1 MTEVGERHMDALFQF
16 IQFMRWQDILDIA
29 LASYILFRFYALF
42 RGTFVFRVVI
52 GLVFLWLFG
61 RVAVFL
67 GLIVTSWAIQ
77 AITAV
82 AAFIIIVVFRH
93 EIRSVLQAKNIKSIL
108 WGFSQKAPKT
118 PVEIISSSAFELM
131 RNRIGA
137 LIVFPGEDNLEE
149 IIQKG
154 IPWEGKISSEMIL
167 SIFWHDNPVHDG
179 AIIISGDR
187 ILEVGTVLPLSRRK
201 DLPSY
206 FGTRHRAA
214 AGLAESSDALVI
226 VVSEERESVV
236 VAKGSDLL
244 EIKDVASLARLIRE
258 HTGETESSPSE
269 EMPQRVR
276 MVGAA
281 LVSIMLVACIWFSF
295 TRGRDT
301 IIGLEIPVEYRNRKA
316 KMEIIEAS
324 ANTVRLQLSGSVS
337 LIKNV
342 RPEQVQVRL
351 DLSNGVVGKNVYTIT
366 SKDVSLPR
374 GIDVIAVKPQT
385 VELTLD
391 VFTRKRLPIQIDW
404 VGKLNERLRLE
415 SARINPVDVEVEG
428 SSLLLR
434 DMSTIYTQ
442 KVPLEN
448 LRETGTMNLG
458 IALGTAALRLASSYQ
473 GRVAV
478 EYVIRRR

>member
-1 MTEVGERHMDALFQF
+1 MEALAQF
-16 IQFMRWQDILDIA
+16 LNTMRWQDLLDIA

-42 RGTFVFRVVI
+42 RGTFVFRVVT

-61 RVAVFL
+61 RMAVFL

-108 WGFSQKAPKT
+108 WGFSPKT
-118 PVEIISSSAFELM
+118 SKTPIEIISSSAFELT
-131 RNRIGA
+131 RNHIGA
-137 LIVFPGEDNLEE
+137 LMVFPGEDNLEE

-187 ILEVGTVLPLSRRK
+187 ILEVGAVLPLSRRK

-214 AGLAESSDALVI
+214 AGLAESSDALVL
-226 VVSEERESVV
+226 VVSEERESIM
-236 VAKGSDLL
+236 VAKGSDLI
-244 EIKDVASLARLIRE
+244 EIPNVESLVRLIRE
-258 HTGETESSPSE
+258 HSGETESSPSNE
-269 EMPQRVR
+269 VPQRVR
-276 MVGAA
+276 MVAAA
-281 LVSIMLVACIWFSF
+281 LVSVMLVAGIWFSF

-301 IIGLEIPVEYRNRKA
+301 IIALEMPIEYMNRKP

-324 ANTVRLQLSGSVS
+324 ANIVRLQLSGSVT

-351 DLSNGVVGKNVYTIT
+351 DLSDGVVGKNVYTIAN
-366 SKDVSLPR
+366 KDVSLPP
-374 GIDVIAVKPQT
+374 GIDLIAVKPQT
-385 VELTLD
+385 IELTLD
-391 VFTRKRLPIQIDW
+391 VFTRKRLPVQIDW
-404 VGKLNERLRLE
+404 VGKLDNGLRLE
-415 SARINPVDVEVEG
+415 SARINPKAIEVEG
-428 SSLLLR
+428 SSLILR

-442 KVPLEN
+442 QVPLEN
-448 LRETGTMNLG
+448 LRETGTINIG
-458 IALGTAALRLASSYQ
+458 IALWAAALKTAPGSQ

>member
-1 MTEVGERHMDALFQF
+1 METVSQF
-16 IQFMRWQDILDIA
+16 IQTMRWQDILDIA

-42 RGTFVFRVVI
+42 RGTYVFRVVT

-61 RVAVFL
+61 RIAVFL

-93 EIRSVLQAKNIKSIL
+93 EIRRVLQTKNIKSIL

-137 LIVFPGEDNLEE
+137 LIVFPGKDNLEE
-149 IIQKG
+149 LIQKG

-187 ILEVGTVLPLSRRK
+187 ILEVGAVLPLSRRK

-206 FGTRHRAA
+206 LGTRHRAA

-226 VVSEERESVV
+226 VVSEERENVV
-236 VAKGSDLL
+236 VAKGSELL
-244 EIKDVASLARLIRE
+244 EVKDAESLAGMIRE
-258 HTGETESSPSE
+258 QTGELESSPSE
-269 EMPQRVR
+269 EVPQRAR
-276 MVGAA
+276 MIAAA
-281 LVSIMLVACIWFSF
+281 LVSVMLVTGIWFSF
-295 TRGRDT
+295 TRGRDA
-301 IIGLEIPVEYRNRKA
+301 IIALEIPVEYMNRKP

-324 ANTVRLQLSGSVS
+324 ASTVRIQLSGSAS

-351 DLSNGVVGKNVYTIT
+351 DLSNGVVGKNVYAIT
-366 SKDVSLPR
+366 DKEVSLPP
-374 GIDVIAVKPQT
+374 GIDLIAVKPQSID
-385 VELTLD
+385 LTLD
-391 VFTRKRLPIQIDW
+391 VFTRKRLPVQVDW
-404 VGKLNERLRLE
+404 VGKLEGRLRLE
-415 SARINPVDVEVEG
+415 SARINPDTIEVEG
-428 SSLLLR
+428 SSLILR
-434 DMSTIYTQ
+434 DMSTIFTQ

-448 LRETGTMNLG
+448 LRETGTMTLG
-458 IALGTAALRLASSYQ
+458 LALGTAALKIPTGAQ

-478 EYVIRRR
+478 EYIIRRR

>member
-1 MTEVGERHMDALFQF
+1 MEALAQF
-16 IQFMRWQDILDIA
+16 LNTMRWQDLLDIA

-42 RGTFVFRVVI
+42 RGTFVFRVVT

-61 RVAVFL
+61 RMAVFL

-108 WGFSQKAPKT
+108 WGFSPKT
-118 PVEIISSSAFELM
+118 SKTPIEIISSSAFELT
-131 RNRIGA
+131 RNHIGA
-137 LIVFPGEDNLEE
+137 LMVFPGEDNLEE

-167 SIFWHDNPVHDG
+167 SIFWHGNPVHDG

-187 ILEVGTVLPLSRRK
+187 ILEVGAVLPLSRRK

-214 AGLAESSDALVI
+214 AGLAESSDALVL
-226 VVSEERESVV
+226 VVSEERESIM
-236 VAKGSDLL
+236 VAKGSDLI
-244 EIKDVASLARLIRE
+244 EIPNVESLVRLIRE
-258 HTGETESSPSE
+258 HSGETESSPSNE
-269 EMPQRVR
+269 VPQRVR
-276 MVGAA
+276 MVAAA
-281 LVSIMLVACIWFSF
+281 LVSVMLVAGIWFSF

-301 IIGLEIPVEYRNRKA
+301 IIALEMPIEYMNRKP

-324 ANTVRLQLSGSVS
+324 ANIVRLQLSGSVT

-351 DLSNGVVGKNVYTIT
+351 DLSDGVVGKNVYTIAN
-366 SKDVSLPR
+366 KDVSLPP
-374 GIDVIAVKPQT
+374 GIDLIAVKPQT
-385 VELTLD
+385 IELTLD
-391 VFTRKRLPIQIDW
+391 VFTRKRLPVQIDW
-404 VGKLNERLRLE
+404 VGKLDNGLRLE
-415 SARINPVDVEVEG
+415 SARINPKAIEVEG
-428 SSLLLR
+428 SSLILR

-442 KVPLEN
+442 QVPLEN
-448 LRETGTMNLG
+448 LRETGTINIG
-458 IALGTAALRLASSYQ
+458 IALGAAALKTAPGSQ

>member
-1 MTEVGERHMDALFQF
+1 MEALAQF
-16 IQFMRWQDILDIA
+16 LNTMRWQDLLDIA

-42 RGTFVFRVVI
+42 RGTFVFRVVT

-61 RVAVFL
+61 RMAVFL

-108 WGFSQKAPKT
+108 WGFSPKT
-118 PVEIISSSAFELM
+118 SKTPIEIISSSAFELT
-131 RNRIGA
+131 RNHIGA
-137 LIVFPGEDNLEE
+137 LMVFPGEDNLEE

-187 ILEVGTVLPLSRRK
+187 ILEVGAVLPLSRRK

-214 AGLAESSDALVI
+214 AGLAESSAALVL
-226 VVSEERESVV
+226 VVSEERESIM
-236 VAKGSDLL
+236 VAKGSDLI
-244 EIKDVASLARLIRE
+244 EIPNAESLVRLIRE
-258 HTGETESSPSE
+258 HSGETESSPSNE
-269 EMPQRVR
+269 VPQRVR
-276 MVGAA
+276 MVAAA
-281 LVSIMLVACIWFSF
+281 LVSVMLVAGIWFSF

-301 IIGLEIPVEYRNRKA
+301 IIALEMPIEYMNRKP

-324 ANTVRLQLSGSVS
+324 ANIVRLQLSGSVT

-351 DLSNGVVGKNVYTIT
+351 DLSDGVVGKNVYTIAN
-366 SKDVSLPR
+366 KDVSLPP
-374 GIDVIAVKPQT
+374 GIDLIAVKPQT
-385 VELTLD
+385 IELTLD
-391 VFTRKRLPIQIDW
+391 VFTRKRLPVQIDW
-404 VGKLNERLRLE
+404 VGKLDNGLRLE
-415 SARINPVDVEVEG
+415 SARINPKAIEVEG
-428 SSLLLR
+428 SSLILR

-442 KVPLEN
+442 QVPLEN
-448 LRETGTMNLG
+448 LRETGTINIG
-458 IALGTAALRLASSYQ
+458 IALGAAALKTAPGSQ

>member
-1 MTEVGERHMDALFQF
+1 MEALAQF
-16 IQFMRWQDILDIA
+16 LNTMRWQDLLDIA

-42 RGTFVFRVVI
+42 RGTFVFRVVT

-61 RVAVFL
+61 RMAVFL

-93 EIRSVLQAKNIKSIL
+93 EIRSVLQAKNIKSIP
-108 WGFSQKAPKT
+108 WGFSPKT
-118 PVEIISSSAFELM
+118 SKTPIEIISSSAFELT
-131 RNRIGA
+131 RNHIGA
-137 LIVFPGEDNLEE
+137 LMVFPGEDNLEE

-187 ILEVGTVLPLSRRK
+187 ILEVGAVLPLSRRK
-201 DLPSY
+201 DLPPY

-214 AGLAESSDALVI
+214 AGLAESSAALVL
-226 VVSEERESVV
+226 VVSEERESIM
-236 VAKGSDLL
+236 VAKGSDLI
-244 EIKDVASLARLIRE
+244 EIPNAESLVRLIRE
-258 HTGETESSPSE
+258 HSGETESSPSNE
-269 EMPQRVR
+269 VPQRVR
-276 MVGAA
+276 MVAAA
-281 LVSIMLVACIWFSF
+281 LVSVMLVAGIWFSF

-301 IIGLEIPVEYRNRKA
+301 IIALEMPIEYMNRKP

-324 ANTVRLQLSGSVS
+324 ANIVRLQLSGSVT

-351 DLSNGVVGKNVYTIT
+351 DLSDGVVGKNVYTIAN
-366 SKDVSLPR
+366 KDVSLPP
-374 GIDVIAVKPQT
+374 GIDLIAVKPQT
-385 VELTLD
+385 IELTLD
-391 VFTRKRLPIQIDW
+391 VFTRKRLPVQIDW
-404 VGKLNERLRLE
+404 VGKLDNGLRLE
-415 SARINPVDVEVEG
+415 SARINPKAIEVEG
-428 SSLLLR
+428 SSLILR

-442 KVPLEN
+442 QVPLEN
-448 LRETGTMNLG
+448 LRETGTINIG
-458 IALGTAALRLASSYQ
+458 IALGAAALKTAPGSQ

>member
-1 MTEVGERHMDALFQF
+1 MEALAQF
-16 IQFMRWQDILDIA
+16 LHTMRWQDLLDIA

-42 RGTFVFRVVI
+42 RGTFVFRVVT

-61 RVAVFL
+61 RIAVSL

-108 WGFSQKAPKT
+108 WGFSQKASKT
-118 PVEIISSSAFELM
+118 PVEIISSSAFELT
-131 RNRIGA
+131 RNHIGA
-137 LIVFPGEDNLEE
+137 LIVFPGADNLEE

-179 AIIISGDR
+179 AIMISGDR

-226 VVSEERESVV
+226 VVSEERESIV
-236 VAKGSDLL
+236 VAKGSDLI
-244 EIKDVASLARLIRE
+244 EIPDVESLARLIRE
-258 HTGETESSPSE
+258 HSGETESSPSDE
-269 EMPQRVR
+269 VPHRVR
-276 MVGAA
+276 MVAAA
-281 LVSIMLVACIWFSF
+281 LVSVMLVAGIWFSF

-301 IIGLEIPVEYRNRKA
+301 IIALEIPVEYMNRKP

-324 ANTVRLQLSGSVS
+324 ANIVRLQLSGSVT

-351 DLSNGVVGKNVYTIT
+351 DLSDGVVGKNVYTIA
-366 SKDVSLPR
+366 SKDVSLPP
-374 GIDVIAVKPQT
+374 GIDLIAIKPQT
-385 VELTLD
+385 IELTLD
-391 VFTRKRLPIQIDW
+391 VFTRKQLPVQIDW
-404 VGKLNERLRLE
+404 VGKLDSGLRLE
-415 SARINPVDVEVEG
+415 SARINPETIEVKG
-428 SSLLLR
+428 SSLILR

-442 KVPLEN
+442 QVPLEN
-448 LRETGTMNLG
+448 LRETGTMNIG
-458 IALGTAALRLASSYQ
+458 IALGAAALKTAPGSP

-478 EYVIRRR
+478 EYVIQKR

>member
-1 MTEVGERHMDALFQF
+1 MEGF
-16 IQFMRWQDILDIA
+16 IQFIHTMRWQDILDIA

-42 RGTFVFRVVI
+42 RGTYVFRVVT

-61 RVAVFL
+61 RLAVFL

-108 WGFSQKAPKT
+108 WGFSQKATKT
-118 PVEIISSSAFELM
+118 PVEIISSGAFELM

-137 LIVFPGEDNLEE
+137 LIVFPGKDNLEE

-236 VAKGSDLL
+236 VAKGSELL
-244 EIKDVASLARLIRE
+244 EIRDVESLAKLIRE
-258 HTGETESSPSE
+258 HTGETVSSTQDE
-269 EMPQRVR
+269 VPQRVR
-276 MVGAA
+276 MVSAA
-281 LVSIMLVACIWFSF
+281 LISVLLVAGIWFSF

-301 IIGLEIPVEYRNRKA
+301 IITMEIPVEYMNRKP

-324 ANTVRLQLSGSVS
+324 ANIVRLQLSGSVS
-337 LIKNV
+337 LVKNV

-351 DLSNGVVGKNVYTIT
+351 DLGTGVVGKNVYTI
-366 SKDVSLPR
+366 SRKEVSLPP
-374 GIDVIAVKPQT
+374 GIDLIAVAPQT
-385 VELTLD
+385 IELTLD
-391 VFTRKRLPIQIDW
+391 VFTRKRLPVQVDW
-404 VGKLNERLRLE
+404 VGKLDRGLRLE
-415 SARINPVDVEVEG
+415 SARINPDTIEVEG
-428 SSLLLR
+428 SSLILR
-434 DMSTIYTQ
+434 DMSTIFTQ

-448 LRETGTMNLG
+448 LRETGTMTLG
-458 IALGTAALRLASSYQ
+458 VALGTAALKIPSGSQ

-478 EYVIRRR
+478 EYIIRRR

>member
-1 MTEVGERHMDALFQF
+1 M
-16 IQFMRWQDILDIA
+16 
-29 LASYILFRFYALF
+29 
-42 RGTFVFRVVI
+42 
-52 GLVFLWLFG
+52 
-61 RVAVFL
+61 
-67 GLIVTSWAIQ
+67 
-77 AITAV
+77 
-82 AAFIIIVVFRH
+82 
-93 EIRSVLQAKNIKSIL
+93 
-108 WGFSQKAPKT
+108 
-118 PVEIISSSAFELM
+118 
-131 RNRIGA
+131 
-137 LIVFPGEDNLEE
+137 
-149 IIQKG
+149 
-154 IPWEGKISSEMIL
+154 
-167 SIFWHDNPVHDG
+167 
-179 AIIISGDR
+179 
-187 ILEVGTVLPLSRRK
+187 
-201 DLPSY
+201 
-206 FGTRHRAA
+206 
-214 AGLAESSDALVI
+214 
-226 VVSEERESVV
+226 V

-281 LVSIMLVACIWFSF
+281 LVSIMLVAGIWFSF